1 MLIHQ
6 NLNLNQAKS
15 QTLARH
21 LFSPLSKIL
30 LLVLFIVSLDHGVYA
45 ADPMP
50 QANNKWVTTWVASVQ
65 GPYPIGNPSAQ
76 PNQSFA
82 FPDPAQGANDQS
94 FRLIVKPDLWGHS
107 TRIRLSN
114 ALGSRPVTFDHI
126 YVGLQLSSASL
137 FEHSNQAVSFN
148 HSKSITI
155 QPGDWAWSDP
165 VVLPFAKG
173 ATGSKSQFLEGRK
186 MAVSFHIVGSSGPMT
201 WHAKALTTSYV
212 SGPNSGAVSEQE
224 SEQSFPYSTASWF
237 FLDAVDMMLPKT
249 TKVIL
254 NFGDS
259 ITDGTASTMNT
270 DDRWPDVLSRRLHRQ
285 FGHQVAVL
293 NAGIGGNQIAG
304 PREYS
309 PQKAFAGGPSSE
321 MRLDRDVIS
330 LSGVNL
336 VVWLEG
342 INDFSKN
349 GNASVELV
357 TSKLTEGVQR
367 LNRAG
372 IKVMGA
378 TVGSA
383 LNSTSA
389 AHGSLEQDTKR
400 RVLNSFIKNSSLF
413 VNVVDFD
420 QATLDPLTGE
430 MKSEFVPESTTG
442 GPGEKLHPN
451 RVGYQA
457 MGNAFDLSSV
467 ADILQLK

>member
-1 MLIHQ
+1 MIHQ

-15 QTLARH
+15 QTLTRH

-186 MAVSFHIVGSSGPMT
+186 MAVSFHIDGSSGPMT

-224 SEQSFPYSTASWF
+224 SEQSFPCSTASWF

-309 PQKAFAGGPSSE
+309 PQKALAGGPSSE

-378 TVGSA
+378 TGVG
-383 LNSTSA
+383 
-389 AHGSLEQDTKR
+389 K
-400 RVLNSFIKNSSLF
+400 
-413 VNVVDFD
+413 
-420 QATLDPLTGE
+420 
-430 MKSEFVPESTTG
+430 
-442 GPGEKLHPN
+442 
-451 RVGYQA
+451 RVGLFAEDAGVPPRQ
-457 MGNAFDLSSV
+457 
-467 ADILQLK
+467 